1 MDNTTK
7 TPIRRVDVLKK
18 TLSSESVQEQFKNA
32 LGTNSNSFIAS
43 IIDLYTG
50 DTSLQSCDPN
60 LVVAQALKAAVLK
73 LPLTKA
79 LGFAYIV
86 VYNNSVRM
94 PDGSWQKVPVPTFI
108 PGYRGYIQM
117 AMRTGQYRTL
127 NADVV
132 YEGELRRVSKLTGEI
147 ALDGEKKSDKIEGY
161 FAYFELLNGYS
172 KTLYMSVEKMAK
184 HAKQYSPGLKNSK
197 EVTVESL
204 KILANSAQST
214 DKVGWLGNF
223 TEMALKTCMRNLL
236 GKWGYLSV
244 EMQNAFAM
252 DTDEAQESRD
262 NALAEIRPKHIN
274 VEDVPFE
281 EEKPSTE
288 SKAETEET
296 PY

>member
-7 TPIRRVDVLKK
+7 TPIRRVDVLKR

-86 VYNNSVRM
+86 VYNNSVMM
-94 PDGSWQKVPVPTFI
+94 PEKKKKKVPVPTFI

-172 KTLYMSVEKMAK
+172 KTLYMAGKKMAK
-184 HAKQYSPGLKNSK
+184 HSKQYSPGLKNSK
-197 EVTVESL
+197 DVTVESL

-214 DKVGWLGNF
+214 DKVGWMGNF

-244 EMQNAFAM
+244 EMQNAFSM
-252 DTDEAQESRD
+252 DSDEAQESRD

-281 EEKPSTE
+281 EEKSEKQDSTDDG
-288 SKAETEET
+288 
-296 PY
+296 PGY